1 MTALAVLILL
11 PLLLVATVLLALRS
25 ETGTAWVIDRI
36 PGLQVEEGRGSLLGQ
51 WQAESLQWQGYGVGL
66 RVTAPEVDWS
76 PSCLF
81 GMEVCLEILLA
92 ERIDLTL
99 QPSGEAEQDRGD
111 ITLPRVILPLGV
123 KIGDVRLGPLTI
135 NDAEIWDGFELQ
147 AEGAGSDWHLK
158 HLRYQLGEISATASG
173 RFETR
178 RDWPLDLAVSGS
190 LPPPYGDHWR
200 IDLDLSGSVRNLR
213 VQGRSEGY
221 LNATASGSIEPLDAR
236 LPARLTVRSEQF
248 LALDTLPET
257 LTLQDWLVELDGNL
271 AAGFRTRTRALLPG
285 TEGAVETN
293 VRGLLTT
300 SGVTDLVL
308 TMTALTMKGPGG
320 DDADTA
326 DREAGEL
333 AIRGEAS
340 WQDEVAASADVSLAS
355 FPWYSLIPDFGPP
368 PVTLQ
373 RLAGQFQYRAGTYQA
388 ELDANVSGP
397 LGEAD
402 LATAL
407 EGDLTSVT
415 LTNLRV
421 NTGAGSLSGKATLD
435 FARQLAWDV
444 GLQLNEFNPGYWVPM
459 LEARLSGDVSTKGR
473 LDDSGN
479 PVMQAQ
485 WDLAGRWQ
493 QQDAGARGALSGE
506 AGNWVLSGLGLR
518 VGNNRLNGNG
528 QWGKQLQAS
537 LALQMPNPEVILPG
551 LSGNLSATVNA
562 GGTPDQPTGNA
573 TATGKGL
580 SWQDTLVV
588 EAVKLQATLRKGF
601 AVDAKLDG
609 QGIRSGA
616 QQLETLALALTGTR
630 QDHRLNVRALHE
642 EAVVTLGFAGGLD
655 ESWQAWSGA
664 LDSGEIDL
672 PGQSLTWVLAQSA
685 RLDYAS
691 DGTLTLGSH
700 CWRWRESSVC
710 AEDQTLMPALDLA
723 YRIDRFPTSA
733 LAPVLPETVRWDS
746 WINGEFSLTMTDA
759 GPDGAL
765 SLDAGSGELD
775 VLARDVWRTLRY
787 DTLQTRVQ
795 LKPDVADLSLLLS
808 GPELGGL
815 VVTMEVDPRSEDR
828 TVEGSFRLQG
838 FDLAVAGAFV
848 DLEEVVGEL
857 DGQGRLSG
865 PLLKPA
871 VHGELAL
878 SNGRVTDSRLPM
890 PFNDMVLSLA
900 FRGYSA
906 DLNGRWRS
914 NDRSE
919 GRLDG
924 TLEWQDEPA
933 VELTLTGDRLPFHF
947 EPYARVELAPDIT
960 LAFRNG
966 ELEVRGRVDVPRGEI
981 EIRELPEQ
989 AVSVSEDEVIVGV
1002 EAEEPTVRAIKMDV
1016 TVVVGDDRVSF
1027 NGFGVTGD
1035 LEGTLR
1041 IGNDMDTRGSLQL
1054 VKGQYEAYGQ
1064 ELELRR
1070 ARLVFVGP
1078 LTEPYLDIEAVR
1090 RVDTVVAGIRL
1101 SGPVSSPETEVFSEP
1116 AMSQSE
1122 ALAYVIL
1129 GRPLQSRGDQ
1139 GQMSRAAL
1147 SLGLTQAS
1155 KVTQGIGEELGI
1167 QNLILEAEGS
1177 GEEAAVVASG
1187 YITDELSLRY
1197 GVGIFEP
1204 ITTVALRYDLG
1215 RYFYLEAASGLAASL
1230 DIFYTRD
1237 F

>member
-1 MTALAVLILL
+1 MTALTVLVLL
-11 PLLLVATVLLALRS
+11 PLLLIAAVLLVLRS

-76 PSCLF
+76 PTCLF
-81 GMEVCLEILLA
+81 GMDVCLEILLA

-99 QPSGEAEQDRGD
+99 QPSGEAEQGRGD
-111 ITLPRVILPLGV
+111 ITLPQVILPLGV

-135 NDAEIWDGFELQ
+135 DDAEIWDGFELQ

-257 LTLQDWLVELDGNL
+257 LTLQDWLVELDGSL
-271 AAGFRTRTRALLPG
+271 EAGFRTRTRALLPG

-308 TMTALTMKGPGG
+308 IMKGSSGG
-320 DDADTA
+320 AGAPET
-326 DREAGEL
+326 GEL

-340 WQDEVAASADVSLAS
+340 WQDEVAASADVSLES

-373 RLAGQFQYRAGTYQA
+373 RLAGQFQYRAGIYQA

-397 LGEAD
+397 LGKAD
-402 LATAL
+402 LTTAL
-407 EGDLTSVT
+407 EGDLASVT

-435 FARQLAWDV
+435 FAQQLAWDA

-459 LEARLSGDVSTKGR
+459 LEARLSGDVSTKGY

-479 PVMQAQ
+479 PAMQAQ

-493 QQDAGARGALSGE
+493 QQDAGARGTLSGE
-506 AGNWVLSGLGLR
+506 AGNWVLSGLDLR

-528 QWGKQLQAS
+528 LWGDELKAS

-562 GGTPDQPTGNA
+562 GGTPEQPTGNA
-573 TATGKGL
+573 TVTGEGL
-580 SWQDTLVV
+580 RWQDALTID
-588 EAVKLQATLRKGF
+588 AVKLQATLRKGF
-601 AVDAKLDG
+601 ASTAKLDG
-609 QGIRSGA
+609 QGIRSGE

-630 QDHRLNVRALHE
+630 QDHRLNVHAVHQ
-642 EAVVTLGFAGGLD
+642 EAEVTLGFAGGFD

-664 LDSGEIDL
+664 LDRGEIEL
-672 PGQSLTWVLAQSA
+672 PGPSQTWVLAQPA
-685 RLDYAS
+685 RLDYAD
-691 DGTLTLGSH
+691 DGTLTFGGH

-733 LAPVLPETVRWDS
+733 LAPVLPETIRWDA

-765 SLDAGSGELD
+765 SLDAGSGELE

-795 LKPDVADLSLLLS
+795 LKPEVADLSLLLS

-815 VVTMEVDPRSEDR
+815 VVTTEIDPQSEDK

-848 DLEEVVGEL
+848 DLEEVSGEL
-857 DGQGRLSG
+857 NGQGRLTG

-878 SNGRVTDSRLPM
+878 SNGRITDPRLPM

-900 FRGYSA
+900 FRGYTA
-906 DLNGRWRS
+906 DLSGRWRS
-914 NDRSE
+914 NERSE

-947 EPYARVELAPDIT
+947 EPYARVELEPDIT
-960 LAFRNG
+960 LAFQDG
-966 ELEVRGRVDVPRGEI
+966 DLEIRGRVDVPRGEI
-981 EIRELPEQ
+981 EIRELPAQ

-1002 EAEEPTVRAIKMDV
+1002 EEEEPAVRSIKMDV

-1090 RVDTVVAGIRL
+1090 KVDNVVAGIRL

-1116 AMSQSE
+1116 SMPQSE

-1129 GRPLQSRGDQ
+1129 GRPLQSQGDE

-1155 KVTQGIGEELGI
+1155 KVTQGVGEELGI
-1167 QNLILEAEGS
+1167 RNLILEAEGS
-1177 GEEAAVVASG
+1177 GEEASVVASG